1 MNFTRPTQAQRNPLR
16 FVTAGYNLPGA
27 SEIAYATVKRLPQ
40 QFVFRCALA
49 LSLGAALAGSAW
61 SQTPQAT
68 PPSNNQIR
76 VVTNEVVAAVTVTD
90 PSGEFVLDLS
100 QNDFHVFDDGVEQA
114 IDHWDLGGDPLAVV
128 LVLGASDR
136 PHAMIP
142 VIHSLGS
149 IFTETVMALD
159 GEAAV
164 ITYDSTVDV
173 REPFTQDHDAVENAI
188 AGTEFDDPGRH
199 LYDAMARAV
208 EMLKDEAPNRRRVML
223 VVGESRDDGSKANFG
238 AVVRDAEH
246 DNISIYAIGPSS
258 MTRDLLQ
265 DAPALWAAPAI
276 FLLQQG
282 RNRSKKHDLEVAA
295 AATGGAHY
303 GAVRA
308 ETLRDALDKIGGEL
322 HAQYIIDYRPDS
334 ERALGF
340 HAIKVTV
347 SRPNVL
353 VRTRPGYYVARP
365 AN

>member
-1 MNFTRPTQAQRNPLR
+1 
-16 FVTAGYNLPGA
+16 VTTFP
-27 SEIAYATVKRLPQ
+27 R

-49 LSLGAALAGSAW
+49 LSFSAALANSEP
-61 SQTPQAT
+61 SQTQA
-68 PPSNNQIR
+68 PPPLSKDQIR

-100 QNDFHVFDDGVEQA
+100 QKDFHVFDDGVEQT

-128 LVLGASDR
+128 LVLETSDR
-136 PHAMIP
+136 AHAMIP

-149 IFTETVMALD
+149 IFTETAMALN

-173 REPFTQDHDAVENAI
+173 RQPFTLDHDAVESAI
-188 AGTEFDDPGRH
+188 ANAEFEDPRRH
-199 LYDAMARAV
+199 LYDAMAQAV
-208 EMLKDEAPNRRRVML
+208 EMLKDEAPMRRRIML
-223 VVGESRDDGSKANFG
+223 VIGESRDDGSKAKFG
-238 AVVRDAEH
+238 PIVRDAEH
-246 DNISIYAIGPSS
+246 ANISIYAVVPNS

-282 RNRSKKHDLEVAA
+282 KNRSKNHDLEVAA
-295 AATGGAHY
+295 AATGGIHY
-303 GAVRA
+303 SAVRA
-308 ETLRDALDKIGGEL
+308 ETLRDALDKIGGEI
-322 HAQYIIDYRPDS
+322 HAQYIISYRPNS
-334 ERALGF
+334 ERAPGF
-340 HAIKVTV
+340 HAIAVTV

-353 VRTRPGYYVARP
+353 VRTRPGYYVAQP

>member
-1 MNFTRPTQAQRNPLR
+1 VTR
-16 FVTAGYNLPGA
+16 F
-27 SEIAYATVKRLPQ
+27 PQ
-40 QFVFRCALA
+40 QFLIRCALA
-49 LSLGAALAGSAW
+49 SAIGAAFAPSAW
-61 SQTPQAT
+61 SQASQAT
-68 PPSNNQIR
+68 PPPPENQIR
-76 VVTNEVVAAVTVTD
+76 VVTNEVVLSVTVTD

-100 QNDFHVFDDGVEQA
+100 QKDFRVFDDGVEQT

-128 LVLGASDR
+128 LVLETSDR
-136 PHAMIP
+136 AHAMIP
-142 VIHSLGS
+142 AVHSLGS

-173 REPFTQDHDAVENAI
+173 RQPFTQDHDAVENAI
-188 AGTEFDDPGRH
+188 ASAQFEDPARH
-199 LYDAMARAV
+199 LYDAMATAV
-208 EMLKDEAPNRRRVML
+208 ELLKDQAPMRRRVML

-238 AVVRDAEH
+238 AVVREAEH
-246 DNISIYAIGPSS
+246 ANISIYAIGPSS
-258 MTRDLLQ
+258 MARDLLQ

-282 RNRSKKHDLEVAA
+282 RNRSKNHDLEVAA

-308 ETLRDALDKIGGEL
+308 ETLRDALDQIGGEL
-322 HAQYIIDYRPDS
+322 HAQYIIGYRPNS
-334 ERALGF
+334 ERAPGF
-340 HAIKVTV
+340 HAIAVTV

-353 VRTRPGYYVARP
+353 VRTRPGYYVSQL